1 VTPDDFFDSDWEETG
16 GTQETAVTR
25 PSGGAPDPEAGPP
38 PRRPRAEPRAEH
50 TPRRRPSIGQLKT
63 GNLPPLQYRR
73 LGALAVGILAV
84 VVVLVLLARG
94 CSGSSSQ
101 SKNVDYF
108 NTLKEQALTPSS
120 DISSAFHKTLNSASG
135 TKLKVVQQQF
145 QSQAAA
151 MSKAAEAAASI
162 PPTKQ
167 LEPYQPALVQALQYR
182 VFGLRCLASN
192 IGQAWKRKRPAAV
205 GRSLAPCTQRL
216 LASDIVY
223 SDSFAGPATKA
234 LKGLGVQVPVSSFLD
249 VKDAD
254 LVTPVGIGAAITRLK
269 PSAVHGLHGLGIV
282 SVVALPQGT
291 TLQTGS
297 SQVNELT
304 GNDKLVIVVS
314 ARNFGNFREVG
325 VPVTLT
331 LTRAGSAKITQS
343 GTIASIDKGA
353 TATVRFPD
361 LFKNASTQPEF
372 TQRYKM
378 TVTVKGVPGES
389 VLANNKRIYLV
400 QFRLAT

>member
-1 VTPDDFFDSDWEETG
+1 MAPDDFFDSDWEETG

-25 PSGGAPDPEAGPP
+25 PSGGAPDPEKEPP
-38 PRRPRAEPRAEH
+38 PRRPRPEH
-50 TPRRRPSIGQLKT
+50 TPRSRPSIGPLKT

-73 LGALAVGILAV
+73 LAALAVGILVIV
-84 VVVLVLLARG
+84 VALVLLARG
-94 CSGSSSQ
+94 CSGSSSS
-101 SKNVDYF
+101 SKNINYF
-108 NTLKEQALTPSS
+108 NAVKEQALTPSS
-120 DISSAFHKTLNSASG
+120 AISSDFHKTLNSASG
-135 TKLKVVQQQF
+135 TKLSVVQQQF
-145 QSQAAA
+145 ESQATA
-151 MSKAAEAAASI
+151 MSKAADAAASI

-223 SDSFAGPATKA
+223 TDSFAGPATTA

-249 VKDAD
+249 AKDAD

-331 LTRAGSAKITQS
+331 LTRAGSAKITQK

-389 VLANNKRIYLV
+389 VLANNTRTYLV

>member
-1 VTPDDFFDSDWEETG
+1 MAPDDFFDSDWEETG

-25 PSGGAPDPEAGPP
+25 PSGGGPDPEPGPP
-38 PRRPRAEPRAEH
+38 PRRPRAEP
-50 TPRRRPSIGQLKT
+50 TPRPRPSFGSFKT

-73 LGALAVGILAV
+73 LGALAVGILV
-84 VVVLVLLARG
+84 VVIALVLLARG

-108 NTLKEQALTPSS
+108 NALKDQALTPSS
-120 DISSAFHKTLNSASG
+120 EISSDFHKTLNSPSG
-135 TKLKVVQQQF
+135 TKLNVVQQQF
-145 QSQAAA
+145 ESQAAA
-151 MSKAAEAAASI
+151 MSKAADAAASI
-162 PPTKQ
+162 APTKQ

-182 VFGLRCLASN
+182 VFGLKCLATN

-216 LASDIVY
+216 LASDVVY
-223 SDSFAGPATKA
+223 SDSFAQPATTA

-249 VKDAD
+249 ASDAD

-282 SVVALPQGT
+282 SVVALPQGV

-297 SQVNELT
+297 SHVNELT
-304 GNDKLVIVVS
+304 GDDKLVIVVS

-331 LTRAGSAKITQS
+331 LTRAGSAKITQQGS
-343 GTIASIDKGA
+343 IASIDKGA

-378 TVTVKGVPGES
+378 TVTVQKVPGES
-389 VLANNKRIYLV
+389 VLSNNKRTYLV
-400 QFRLAT
+400 QFRLPT

>member
-1 VTPDDFFDSDWEETG
+1 VAPDDFFDSDWEETG

-25 PSGGAPDPEAGPP
+25 PSGGPPDPEAAPP
-38 PRRPRAEPRAEH
+38 PRRPRPEQRAEH
-50 TPRRRPSIGQLKT
+50 TPRPRPSIGSLRS

-73 LGALAVGILAV
+73 LGALAVGIIVV

-94 CSGSSSQ
+94 CSGSSAQ
-101 SKNVDYF
+101 SKNVAYF
-108 NTLKEQALTPSS
+108 NELKKQALTPSS
-120 DISSAFHKTLNSASG
+120 EISANFHKTLNSRSG
-135 TKLKVVQQQF
+135 TKLSVVQQEF
-145 QSQAAA
+145 ASETAA
-151 MSKAAEAAASI
+151 MRKAADAAASI
-162 PPTKQ
+162 APTKE
-167 LEPYQPALVQALQYR
+167 LEPFQPALVQALQYR
-182 VFGLRCLASN
+182 VAGLDCLSSN
-192 IGQAWKRKRPAAV
+192 IGQAWKRKGAKAV
-205 GRSLAPCTQRL
+205 GRILAPCTQRL

-223 SDSFAGPATKA
+223 SDSFSQPATTA

-249 VKDAD
+249 AKDAD
-254 LVTPVGIGAAITRLK
+254 LVTPVGIGSAITRLK

-291 TLQTGS
+291 TLQTGT

-314 ARNFGNFREVG
+314 AKNFGNFREVS

-331 LTRAGSAKITQS
+331 LSRAGSAKITKK
-343 GTIASIDKGA
+343 GTIASIEKGA

-378 TVTVKGVPGES
+378 TVTVEKVPGES
-389 VLANNKRIYLV
+389 VLSNNKKTYLV